1 MGHWTRAEL
10 EAAHEHYQQVAAAAA
25 ASGDWGQW
33 ADLFTDDA
41 QYVEHHFGEFRGRD
55 EIKQWIT
62 ATMAEYPNSAMTSFP
77 HAWCICDE
85 ARGWWVCRIENRFE
99 DTGDGEVYQ
108 AHNITI
114 LEYAGN
120 NQWSYEED
128 VYNPVKFGETVKAW
142 LAAKAANT

>member
-1 MGHWTRAEL
+1 MGQWTRAEL

-25 ASGDWGQW
+25 ASGEWSQW
-33 ADLFTDDA
+33 ADLFTEDA
-41 QYVEHHFGEFRGRD
+41 QYVEHHFGEFHGRD

-77 HAWCICDE
+77 HTWCICDE
-85 ARGWWVCRIENRFE
+85 ERGWWVCRIENRF
-99 DTGDGEVYQ
+99 DDPGDGEVYQ

-114 LEYAGN
+114 LQYAGDN
-120 NQWSYEED
+120 RWSYEED

-142 LAAKAANT
+142 LTAKDARE

>member
-1 MGHWTRAEL
+1 
-10 EAAHEHYQQVAAAAA
+10 
-25 ASGDWGQW
+25 
-33 ADLFTDDA
+33 
-41 QYVEHHFGEFRGRD
+41 
-55 EIKQWIT
+55 
-62 ATMAEYPNSAMTSFP
+62 MAEYPNSAMTSFP

-85 ARGWWVCRIENRFE
+85 ARGWWVCRIENRF
-99 DTGDGEVYQ
+99 DDPGDGEVYQ

-128 VYNPVKFGETVKAW
+128 VYNPVKFGETAKAW